1 MSTLRFAVE
10 TISPMFLRGADGETP
25 ELRPP
30 SFKGLLRYWWRAAKV
45 LPVNELHEQEG
56 RIFGSAAGDEGR
68 RSTVTIRLEKRGS
81 LSYSNHQP
89 VPHRGFR
96 LSAFDPGQQFSIVLH
111 RLPHCPISLDEL
123 KHTMIVALA
132 LGGVGFRSRR
142 GFGAMRI
149 RRINGTRYD
158 THAGLEDSVL
168 PSLKV
173 LNPNFVYV
181 YKDYAIHYTGSEKP
195 PYPWIKRAERTD
207 DVFYGDDVQTL
218 LREIS
223 QATHDYNSQYTGA
236 PDPRFASPEYVTTHG
251 DSTDVWGIVTSLHL
265 PQSTRNKLRHGDS
278 RHEFRSAVIDEQI

>member
-1 MSTLRFAVE
+1 MSTLRFDVE

-96 LSAFDPGQQFSIVLH
+96 LSAFDPGQRFSIVLH
-111 RLPHCPISLDEL
+111 RLPHCPISIDEL
-123 KHTMIVALA
+123 RHTMIVALA

-142 GFGAMRI
+142 GFGALRI
-149 RRINGTRYD
+149 HAVND
-158 THAGLEDSVL
+158 TPIQIPRDPLKPLVE
-168 PSLKV
+168 SLRV
-173 LNPNFVYV
+173 LNDTFKYEDKVIQ
-181 YKDYAIHYTGSEKP
+181 YAGDRKP
-195 PYPWIKRAERTD
+195 PYPWIEEVNMTELVYDRAD
-207 DVFYGDDVQTL
+207 TL
-218 LREIS
+218 LEGIS
-223 QATHDYNSQYTGA
+223 QATHKANSQYTGA
-236 PDPRFASPEYVTTHG
+236 PRPRFASPEYVTLQADDRDT
-251 DSTDVWGIVTSLHL
+251 WAIVTSLNL
-265 PQSTRNKLRHGDS
+265 PASTSNKLHGEDS
-278 RHEFRSAVIDEQI
+278 RPDFRGMVIWQDA